1 MIMTTQLSKLK
12 PITIIGGGMVGLL
25 LAALLA
31 DEKINVVII
40 EAKKPLL
47 QWDQKSLDSRV
58 SAINSASQR
67 LLRIID
73 IWKEIDLKAYSSLM
87 KLKVWDGLGGAE
99 IIFNSADM
107 GSPSLG
113 AIIEN
118 REIVRTLWQRLKN
131 DPYVRLICPVKP
143 LHLLQS
149 DSFIELEL
157 SNKQK
162 IQTFCVAGADGSHSW
177 LREKMKIELSEQHP
191 CRQSAIVAVVRTE
204 NSHQKT
210 GWQVFL
216 RESVI
221 ALLPLADSH
230 TCAIVW
236 SSMIEEIDKLM
247 MADKRTFEAELH
259 NAFKFQLGEIRCLN
273 SPKSVPLIMHHV
285 KKYVRPR
292 MVLLGDAAHTIHP
305 LAGQGVNLGFMD
317 AACLA
322 QCIIDAQR
330 ERRDVGSLRVL
341 RRYERWRKGDN
352 TMMLAT
358 MSLLRECFSTQ
369 FPFIIQAR
377 NIGLAIANRFNF
389 LKNYWMKIAMGEIS
403 DMPNLMK

>member
-1 MIMTTQLSKLK
+1 MTQLCELK
-12 PITIIGGGMVGLL
+12 PLTIIGGGMVGLL

-31 DEKINVVII
+31 DGKINVVVI

-47 QWDQKSLDSRV
+47 HRDKKSLDSRV

-67 LLRIID
+67 LLKIIG
-73 IWKEIDLKAYSSLM
+73 IWKEIDLKAYSHLM

-99 IIFNSADM
+99 IIFDSADV

-113 AIIEN
+113 AIVEN
-118 REIVRTLWQRLKN
+118 REIVRALWQRLKN
-131 DPYVRLICPVKP
+131 DPYVRLVCPAKP

-149 DSFIELEL
+149 DDYIELEL
-157 SNKQK
+157 NNKQK
-162 IQTFCVAGADGSHSW
+162 IQTVCVVGADGSHSW
-177 LREKMKIELSEQHP
+177 LREKMKIELSERP
-191 CRQSAIVAVVRTE
+191 YKQSAIVAVIRTE
-204 NSHQKT
+204 NDHQQT

-236 SSMIEEIDKLM
+236 SSMTEETDKLM
-247 MADKRTFEAELH
+247 SDERTFKVELN
-259 NAFKFQLGEIRCLN
+259 NAFKLRLGEVRCLN
-273 SPKSVPLIMHHV
+273 SPKSIPLIMRHAKQYV
-285 KKYVRPR
+285 KPR
-292 MVLLGDAAHTIHP
+292 MVLVGDAAHTIHP

-322 QCIIDAQR
+322 QCIIDAHR
-330 ERRDVGSLRVL
+330 EQRDVGSLRVL

-352 TMMLAT
+352 TMMSAAMRLFK
-358 MSLLRECFSTQ
+358 ECFSAQ
-369 FPFIIQAR
+369 FPFIVQAR
-377 NIGLAIANRFNF
+377 NMGLTIVHHFNF
-389 LKNYWMKIAMGEIS
+389 LKNCWMKIAMGEMN
-403 DMPNLMK
+403 DLPKLMK